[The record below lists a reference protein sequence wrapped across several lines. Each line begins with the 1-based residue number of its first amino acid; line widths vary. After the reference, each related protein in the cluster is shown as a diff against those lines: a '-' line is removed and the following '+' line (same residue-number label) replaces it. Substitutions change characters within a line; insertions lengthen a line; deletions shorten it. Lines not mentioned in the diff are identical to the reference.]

1 MRDLYFYH
9 SLKPLNL
16 IFVFPFLLYIR
27 SRDGSW
33 TNIIL
38 QKEDKKR
45 RGRANWKMVMNR
57 FDPRHILAHKSFFS
71 FFSFF
76 LFFFCLFFVY
86 PKNASPRFER
96 ECVCICVFMRVWVCS
111 CVCVCVI
118 IIHESR
124 RANGRSMNS
133 THVDKI
139 RIRLLAEKFTKSKNV
154 QGSRVMV
161 AVRKREKL
169 DRRKWFYFRW
179 KVGRC
184 TSRRQ
189 SISSPFFFPRS
200 RQRQNTSSFRLS
212 FIPFFFFSLSSDNA
226 ITRLI
231 RSARVFIFETL
242 KNLGSLSP
250 PPPPPPRALPP
261 VCALQTI

>member
-1 MRDLYFYH
+1 MC
-9 SLKPLNL
+9 
-16 IFVFPFLLYIR
+16 IMCV
-27 SRDGSW
+27 
-33 TNIIL
+33 
-38 QKEDKKR
+38 
-45 RGRANWKMVMNR
+45 
-57 FDPRHILAHKSFFS
+57 
-71 FFSFF
+71 
-76 LFFFCLFFVY
+76 CLC
-86 PKNASPRFER
+86 A
-96 ECVCICVFMRVWVCS
+96 CICVCM
-111 CVCVCVI
+111 I

-184 TSRRQ
+184 TSRWQ
-189 SISSPFFFPRS
+189 SISSPFPRS
-200 RQRQNTSSFRLS
+200 RQRQNTSSFRLPLFS
-212 FIPFFFFSLSSDNA
+212 FLLFFFIRQRDNEA
-226 ITRLI
+226 NPIGPRFISKPWKSRLVI
-231 RSARVFIFETL
+231 PS
-242 KNLGSLSP
+242 GS
-250 PPPPPPRALPP
+250 PP

>member
-1 MRDLYFYH
+1 MC
-9 SLKPLNL
+9 
-16 IFVFPFLLYIR
+16 
-27 SRDGSW
+27 
-33 TNIIL
+33 
-38 QKEDKKR
+38 
-45 RGRANWKMVMNR
+45 A
-57 FDPRHILAHKSFFS
+57 
-71 FFSFF
+71 
-76 LFFFCLFFVY
+76 
-86 PKNASPRFER
+86 
-96 ECVCICVFMRVWVCS
+96 
-111 CVCVCVI
+111 CVCVI
-118 IIHESR
+118 IIDEESR

-184 TSRRQ
+184 TSRWQ
-189 SISSPFFFPRS
+189 SISSPFFPRS
-200 RQRQNTSSFRLS
+200 RQRQNTSSFRLPL
-212 FIPFFFFSLSSDNA
+212 FLFFFFLFFFFPPFIVHSDNA

-231 RSARVFIFETL
+231 RSARVSFRNLE
-242 KNLGSLSP
+242 NLGSLS
-250 PPPPPPRALPP
+250 PP

>member
-1 MRDLYFYH
+1 MDLG
-9 SLKPLNL
+9 
-16 IFVFPFLLYIR
+16 R
-27 SRDGSW
+27 
-33 TNIIL
+33 IL
-38 QKEDKKR
+38 SYKR
-45 RGRANWKMVMNR
+45 RIRKGEEEQIGKWWWIVS
-57 FDPRHILAHKSFFS
+57 ILATSWLINLFFP
-71 FFSFF
+71 FF
-76 LFFFCLFFVY
+76 LFFFFFFVY
-86 PKNASPRFER
+86 FLYTLKMHRQDSNANVCMCVCLCMC
-96 ECVCICVFMRVWVCS
+96 ECVRVYI
-111 CVCVCVI
+111 CVCVI

-212 FIPFFFFSLSSDNA
+212 FIPFFFLS
-226 ITRLI
+226 LI
-231 RSARVFIFETL
+231 RQRDNEANPIGPRFHFR
-242 KNLGSLSP
+242 NLEKSRLVISSSSSSM
-250 PPPPPPRALPP
+250 
-261 VCALQTI
+261 CALQTI